1 MAVEIAAWDNTRS
14 AVLGT
19 EPRLVERL
27 MPAAVWMT
35 LRLVD
40 RVEPPTTADNLA
52 LGRLNPDRLLGV
64 DHPGTLDHVRSG
76 GLC

>member
-1 MAVEIAAWDNTRS
+1 
-14 AVLGT
+14 
-19 EPRLVERL
+19 

-40 RVEPPTTADNLA
+40 RVEPPTDNLA

-64 DHPGTLDHVRSG
+64 DHPVTVDHVRSG
-76 GLC
+76 GLCQAAWTSGLTKLRE